1 MELMDLLKERH
12 SVRKFSDKKVEKE
25 KIDKILEAGRLAPTA
40 VNFQPQ
46 RIYALESESALEKL
60 KECTRY
66 HFNAPVALLVCY
78 DNQASWKRPYDNKD
92 MGEVDAAIVSTQMML
107 EVTNLGLGTTWVG
120 HFDPAAIKEKF
131 ALPENIIPVALFP
144 IGYPAED
151 SAPNPRHFE
160 RLDIAETVSRC

>member
-46 RIYALESESALEKL
+46 RIYVIESEPSLEKL

-78 DNQASWKRPYDNKD
+78 DNQVSWKRPFDNKD

-120 HFDPAAIKEKF
+120 HFDPAAVKEKF

-160 RLDIAETVSRC
+160 RFDITETVSRC